1 MHFLVSIEIVTFC
14 WYLMI
19 TLRGFVIYIANL
31 FLQNIAKD
39 SLRLLTPWKSELNW
53 KVD

>member
-1 MHFLVSIEIVTFC
+1 MHFLVSIEIIPFC
-14 WYLMI
+14 WYLI

-39 SLRLLTPWKSELNW
+39 SLRLLTP
-53 KVD
+53 